1 MELIEGKRKE
11 ENEVALRLEL
21 PLLIFIIPL
30 YSKDRVIVHAS
41 APGNFALFQ
50 RSSGTFLSNVLK
62 TVLNDPIAKKKSFQQ
77 ICTLVNHQISS
88 LERTMVHLEDRQIAL
103 VQMSE
108 VSSCLT
114 RELYFFD
121 PAIESTNQNAIGKAI
136 YFEDISV
143 SDSRLG

>member
-1 MELIEGKRKE
+1 M
-11 ENEVALRLEL
+11 
-21 PLLIFIIPL
+21 
-30 YSKDRVIVHAS
+30 IVHAS
-41 APGNFALFQ
+41 APGNVALFQ

-108 VSSCLT
+108 ISSCLT
-114 RELYFFD
+114 KELYFFD
-121 PAIESTNQNAIGKAI
+121 PAIESTNQTAIGKAI
-136 YFEDISV
+136 YFGDITV
-143 SDSRLG
+143 SDSRLGRGRSSMEYC

>member
-1 MELIEGKRKE
+1 
-11 ENEVALRLEL
+11 
-21 PLLIFIIPL
+21 
-30 YSKDRVIVHAS
+30 
-41 APGNFALFQ
+41 
-50 RSSGTFLSNVLK
+50 
-62 TVLNDPIAKKKSFQQ
+62 
-77 ICTLVNHQISS
+77 
-88 LERTMVHLEDRQIAL
+88 MVHLEDRQIAL

-114 RELYFFD
+114 REVYFFD

>member
-1 MELIEGKRKE
+1 M
-11 ENEVALRLEL
+11 
-21 PLLIFIIPL
+21 
-30 YSKDRVIVHAS
+30 IVHAS

-50 RSSGTFLSNVLK
+50 RSSGTFLSNVMK
-62 TVLNDPIAKKKSFQQ
+62 TVLNDPNAKKKSFQQ

-121 PAIESTNQNAIGKAI
+121 PAVESTYQSDIGKAVYYGEI
-136 YFEDISV
+136 FFYCS
-143 SDSRLG
+143 